1 MACQCGCATETPTPD
16 SEARPV
22 AEGERRESDLE
33 RVVKELESRVQKLEG
48 ERAAA

>member
-1 MACQCGCATETPTPD
+1 MACQCGCATETPSPD

-22 AEGERRESDLE
+22 AEGEGPERDLE
-33 RVVKELESRVQKLEG
+33 RVVQELESRVKKLEA

>member
-1 MACQCGCATETPTPD
+1 MACECGCATETPSPD

-22 AEGERRESDLE
+22 AEREGGDRELE
-33 RVVKELESRVQKLEG
+33 RVVQELESRVKKLET

>member
-1 MACQCGCATETPTPD
+1 MACQCGCATEAPSPD

-22 AEGERRESDLE
+22 AEGEGRERDLE
-33 RVVKELESRVQKLEG
+33 RVVAELENRVKQLES